1 MILDAIAAAARE
13 RIEGK
18 KAALPLEK
26 VKQEVMK
33 INRPT
38 GFPFEKALQQ
48 RDIGFICEV
57 KKASPSRGVIAAD
70 FPYLQIARDY
80 EAAGAEAISVLTEPQ
95 FFLGRDDY
103 LAQIKDAV
111 SIPLLRKDFV
121 IDAYQVFEAKVLGAA
136 AVLLIMS
143 LMDVKT
149 AREYLSICDEL
160 GLSALV
166 EVHDEWEVEAALAAG
181 SRVIGVNN
189 RNLQDF
195 SVDINNSVRLRS
207 LVPKEILFVAE
218 SGIKTA
224 ADVAMMREV
233 KVNAVLIGE
242 TLMRSPDKR
251 AILTELR
258 GQGR

>member
-18 KAALPLEK
+18 KAVLPLEK

-80 EAAGAEAISVLTEPQ
+80 EAAGADVISVLTEPQ
-95 FFLGRDDY
+95 FFLGRDEY

-121 IDAYQVFEAKVLGAA
+121 IDAYQIFEAKVLGAA

-143 LMDVKT
+143 LMDVKS

-160 GLSALV
+160 GMSALV
-166 EVHDEWEVEAALAAG
+166 EVHNEWEVEAALTAG

-195 SVDINNSVRLRS
+195 SVDINNSVRLRH
-207 LVPKEILFVAE
+207 LMPEDILFVAE

-224 ADVAMMREV
+224 ADVAMMREA

-251 AILTELR
+251 AVLTKLR
-258 GQGR
+258 GQGQ